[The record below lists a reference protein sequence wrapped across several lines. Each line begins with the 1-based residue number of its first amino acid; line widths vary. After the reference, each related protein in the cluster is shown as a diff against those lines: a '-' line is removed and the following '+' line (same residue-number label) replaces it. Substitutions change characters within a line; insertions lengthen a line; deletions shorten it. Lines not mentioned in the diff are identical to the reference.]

1 MTSTTALPT
10 EGLLLFRTAYP
21 PISRYNLVLY
31 CAGSGD
37 LNPIHVDADF
47 ARTFGY
53 SDVFAHGMLIMAY
66 LSRALTTA
74 LPLRGLRSYGVRF
87 VSMTQVHAAITCEG
101 RVDVVNTDYFRV
113 KLSAMDELED
123 LKLTGAATFD
133 AAAAVV
139 GPDRV
144 LAPKLL
150 GVRPRPREE
159 AVA

>member
-1 MTSTTALPT
+1 MASTTALPT

-21 PISRYNLVLY
+21 PISRYNLALY

-47 ARTFGY
+47 ARASGY

-66 LSRALTTA
+66 LGRALTTA

-113 KLSAMDELED
+113 KLSAIDELGD
-123 LKLTGAATFD
+123 VKLTGAATFD
-133 AAAAVV
+133 AAAF
-139 GPDRV
+139 
-144 LAPKLL
+144 L
-150 GVRPRPREE
+150 PR
-159 AVA
+159 